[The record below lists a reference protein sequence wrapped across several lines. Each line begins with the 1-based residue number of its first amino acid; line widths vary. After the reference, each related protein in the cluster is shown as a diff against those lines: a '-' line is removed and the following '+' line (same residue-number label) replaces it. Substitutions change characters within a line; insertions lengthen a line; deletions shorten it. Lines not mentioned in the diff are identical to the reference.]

1 VRPDDKVVLWGGGV
15 YNWFDPVSLLYAIDR
30 VRQTVPEVRLVFLG
44 MGHPNP
50 AIPEMRVAGEARAL
64 ADSLGLTGTHVF
76 FNEGWVP
83 YDQRADVLLDADV
96 AVSTHLSHIET
107 RFSFRTRILDYLWAG
122 LPMVLTEGDTL
133 ADLVARHGAGVTVPP
148 GDVEGIAEG
157 LRHMLHHPPAPDAA
171 AALAR
176 GLRWEH
182 VAAPLVEFC
191 RSPRLAPDRVARDRV
206 ARAAAPRPADPSP
219 PARQGRAWLTRR
231 RA

>member
-1 VRPDDKVVLWGGGV
+1 V
-15 YNWFDPVSLLYAIDR
+15 YNWFDPASLLYAIDR
-30 VRQTVPEVRLVFLG
+30 VRQTIPEVRLVFLG

-83 YDQRADVLLDADV
+83 YDQRADMLLDADV

-107 RFSFRTRILDYLWAG
+107 RFSFRTRVLDYLWAG

-133 ADLVARHGAGVTVPP
+133 ADLVARQGAGVAVPP
-148 GDVEGIAEG
+148 GDVEAIAEG
-157 LRHMLHHPPAPDAA
+157 LRQMLRHPPAPEAGA
-171 AALAR
+171 ELVR
-176 GLRWEH
+176 GLHWER

-191 RSPRLAPDRVARDRV
+191 RAPRLAPDRVARSASTLSSGRSP
-206 ARAAAPRPADPSP
+206 RLSAAARLVS
-219 PARQGRAWLTRR
+219 RVVR
-231 RA
+231 